1 MKNVQLRNSFLLLL
15 TAFIWGTSF
24 VAQSVGTDYVQPFT
38 FNGIRSLIGSLV
50 LLPCIAFL
58 DRKTS
63 SPPKSRLIK
72 AILSQISSTDDMLCV
87 EKMIVCPASLSS
99 RISFFSNS
107 AFNIQLS
114 AKLVLSLPATSLS
127 FLSSACF

>member
-50 LLPCIAFL
+50 LLPCIASL
-58 DRKTS
+58 TEKL
-63 SPPKSRLIK
+63 PLPKV
-72 AILSQISSTDDMLCV
+72 T
-87 EKMIVCPASLSS
+87 EKFQRSDSWWYLVRDTAVCC
-99 RISFFSNS
+99 R
-107 AFNIQLS
+107 
-114 AKLVLSLPATSLS
+114 
-127 FLSSACF
+127 

>member
-63 SPPKSRLIK
+63 SPPKSPK
-72 AILSQISSTDDMLCV
+72 
-87 EKMIVCPASLSS
+87 
-99 RISFFSNS
+99 NS
-107 AFNIQLS
+107 WWY
-114 AKLVLSLPATSLS
+114 LVRDTAVR
-127 FLSSACF
+127 CR

>member
-63 SPPKSRLIK
+63 SPPKSPKNSKDLILGGTLCG
-72 AILSQISSTDDMLCV
+72 ILLFAAANFQQFGIHRIESAERFVEDQEFRFVDDGDD
-87 EKMIVCPASLSS
+87 
-99 RISFFSNS
+99 
-107 AFNIQLS
+107 
-114 AKLVLSLPATSLS
+114 KLY
-127 FLSSACF
+127 FLLHPFG